1 MTLASCAT
9 MVNGTTQVIPVT
21 SSPPGARVSIDS
33 IPVGVTPLLA
43 TVSRKQSHL
52 VSITH
57 DSFPAV
63 HIALERH
70 VSPWVLGSLLL
81 YGVPTLYDFSSG
93 GAYEFLSDTL
103 RAGVPG
109 SDTPGYPGYTR
120 DTYIPTR
127 TRVTAAVF
135 SATLGFGLGHK
146 MIGSD
151 AVGST
156 FRLTQLGGMAAA
168 TVGLGLGFGG
178 EAVGLPIFWGGVGT
192 YLGSRVWEIIDVI
205 VRPTARNASV
215 NAKNRTAATRAFLA
229 RRGRP

>member
-21 SSPPGARVSIDS
+21 SSPPGARASIDS

-93 GAYEFLSDTL
+93 GAYEFPSQLESSNLQNDIVKL
-103 RAGVPG
+103 QVQ
-109 SDTPGYPGYTR
+109 
-120 DTYIPTR
+120 
-127 TRVTAAVF
+127 RVQF
-135 SATLGFGLGHK
+135 YYYH
-146 MIGSD
+146 
-151 AVGST
+151 
-156 FRLTQLGGMAAA
+156 
-168 TVGLGLGFGG
+168 
-178 EAVGLPIFWGGVGT
+178 
-192 YLGSRVWEIIDVI
+192 
-205 VRPTARNASV
+205 
-215 NAKNRTAATRAFLA
+215 LA
-229 RRGRP
+229 L